1 MSYAVRNTIILLV
14 VLVIFIG
21 AGGSYIYFM
30 QQPKVDELTV
40 KVEDRQQELTKKQ
53 EIASQY
59 PTLQNRF
66 DKATEYFNNYE
77 KGLYGSSDED
87 KVFDFLNRINT
98 GPAYTDFT
106 FTFKDSTQQQKY
118 GALNME
124 VSGEA
129 SYSNF
134 TNFIRQIELS
144 KPLNKIKSITIDP
157 IVRENTH
164 GDVSFSFS
172 LTGYYDRVALL
183 GPPSLTVENN
193 LLASIPNPFFP
204 LIRSIAPNKNNL
216 LNVESST
223 LIAVSGSEIFMLDQN
238 GTMQTLSR
246 GDKVYLGRLSKLNV
260 EQGTATFELNKGG
273 IVEELTL
280 RVNSDG
286 NESN

>member
-1 MSYAVRNTIILLV
+1 MSYAVRNTLILLV

-21 AGGSYIYFM
+21 AGWSYIYFV
-30 QQPKVDELTV
+30 QQPKVDELTT
-40 KVEDRQQELTKKQ
+40 KLEDKQQELTQKQ

-59 PTLQNRF
+59 PMLQNRF
-66 DKATEYFNNYE
+66 DKATEYFSNYE

-87 KVFDFLNRINT
+87 KVFDFLNRINR
-98 GPAYTDFT
+98 GSAYTDFT
-106 FTFKDSTQQQKY
+106 FAFNDSTQQQKY

-129 SYSNF
+129 SYSNLV
-134 TNFIRQIELS
+134 NFIRQVELS
-144 KPLNKIKSITIDP
+144 KPLNKINNISINP
-157 IVRENTH
+157 IVRENSH
-164 GDVSFSFS
+164 SDVSFQFS

-183 GPPSLTVENN
+183 GSPSLTVENN
-193 LLASIPNPFFP
+193 LLGSIPNPFFP
-204 LIRSIAPNKNNL
+204 LIRSVAPNENNL
-216 LNVESST
+216 IDVEGST
-223 LIAVSGSEIFMLDQN
+223 LLAVSGSKVFMLDQN
-238 GTMQTLSR
+238 GAMQTLSR
-246 GDKVYLGRLSKLNV
+246 GDQVYLGRLSKLNV